1 MRIAIIGGGA
11 IGLLFAHYL
20 NENHAVRIYVRN
32 RSQIQK
38 LRING
43 LTIERNGIR
52 SNTPVEACHF
62 KEWKGEEELTIIA
75 VKQYSIPEVV
85 KSISEMN
92 TSQRGSFL
100 FLQNGMGHLKWA
112 EMLEADN
119 LFAGSV
125 EHGAFKSDP
134 DTVLHTGIGVTKV
147 AAIKGNVEIL
157 EELSDSAS
165 NYFPFKFAG
174 NHIEMLIEKLIVN
187 SVINPLT
194 AVLRVRNGEL
204 LENSYYYR
212 LFLKLFSEVCAILN
226 IPDKTAALNHVKR
239 VCEETGMN
247 RSSMLKDI
255 EEGRATEIDAILGYI
270 LEVAEKKKMSAP
282 YSESLYCQ
290 IKGREYKG
298 EKS

>member
-20 NENHAVRIYVRN
+20 NENHEVRVYIRN
-32 RSQIQK
+32 NSQLLK

-43 LTIERNGIR
+43 LTFERKGIC
-52 SNTPVEACHF
+52 SNAPVKACHF
-62 KEWKGEEELTIIA
+62 KEWTGEEDLTIIA

-85 KSISEMN
+85 KDLLEMN
-92 TSQRGSFL
+92 TSQSGSFL

-119 LFAGSV
+119 LYVGSV
-125 EHGAFKSDP
+125 EHGALKSEP

-147 AAIKGNVEIL
+147 AALKGNL
-157 EELSDSAS
+157 ELLSKISDSAS
-165 NYFPFKFAG
+165 CYFPFKFVG
-174 NHIEMLIEKLIVN
+174 NHKEMLIEKLIVN
-187 SVINPLT
+187 CVINPLT

-204 LENSYYYR
+204 LANKYYYQ
-212 LFLKLFSEVCAILN
+212 LFLKLFDEVSTILDV
-226 IPDKTAALNHVKR
+226 PDKTGALTHVKS

-255 EEGRATEIDAILGYI
+255 EEGRETEIDAILGYI
-270 LEVAEKKKMSAP
+270 LEEAEKKKMSAP

-290 IKGREYKG
+290 IKGRE
-298 EKS
+298 